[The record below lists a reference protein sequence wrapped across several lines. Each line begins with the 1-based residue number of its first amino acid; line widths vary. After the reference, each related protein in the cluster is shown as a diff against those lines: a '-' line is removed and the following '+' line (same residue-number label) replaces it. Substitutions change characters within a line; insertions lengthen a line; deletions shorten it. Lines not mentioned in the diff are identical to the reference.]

1 VTEAETHA
9 IAVLLEL
16 ATARDVHARA
26 ETARAWL
33 ARLVD
38 VLGATPEE
46 VAQLAGVTPASVD
59 AVLRGGDAS
68 GVWGRG
74 RIVRAVKASLRER
87 LRAALGDAYAAAMLA
102 ARERAPTPASP
113 YGRPAADASPS
124 DAAADAG
131 PADAGPADAGP
142 ADAGPADAGPSDAG
156 RSDAAPSDAASD
168 PRDPVL
174 DQLLAL
180 APADFS
186 RVVAN
191 LLVALRHAGSPRQVH
206 VAPAD
211 AGRVELIVFEEDRST
226 GSRLVVQADRRR
238 AAVGVDDVRHLSGL
252 VGPHV
257 DRAMMI
263 TTSEF
268 TAEARRFAA
277 PRTSLTLVDGAFLCD
292 AVRACGLGVAELAA
306 PPE

>member
-1 VTEAETHA
+1 MTEAQTHA

-33 ARLVD
+33 ERLVE

-46 VAQLAGVTPASVD
+46 VAQLAGVTPAAVD
-59 AVLRGGDAS
+59 DVLRGGGAS
-68 GVWGRG
+68 DVWGRG
-74 RIVRAVKASLRER
+74 RLVRAVKASLRER
-87 LRAALGDAYAAAMLA
+87 LRAALGDGYAAAMLA
-102 ARERAPTPASP
+102 ARERAPA
-113 YGRPAADASPS
+113 PAAPDGGPGPSPGAS
-124 DAAADAG
+124 G
-131 PADAGPADAGP
+131 PG
-142 ADAGPADAGPSDAG
+142 SDAG
-156 RSDAAPSDAASD
+156 
-168 PRDPVL
+168 DPVL

-180 APADFS
+180 APAAFS
-186 RVVAN
+186 RAVAN
-191 LLVALRHAGSPRQVH
+191 LLVALRHAGSPRRVH
-206 VAPAD
+206 VPPGD
-211 AGRVELIVFEEDRST
+211 AGGIDLIVFDEDRRT

-277 PRTSLTLVDGAFLCD
+277 PRTNLTLVDGAFLCD
-292 AVRACGLGVAELAA
+292 AVRASGLGVTELAA